1 MNLFC
6 LLLTFFFSTNKILS
20 NEYELEKSSLNG
32 IRDQLN
38 SMLEKEN
45 ELKLLDQDY
54 ANQFKQWLDS
64 KSIQLYEMSKN
75 YSAYHLLN
83 HTFNTKLREEVKTAE
98 TNFTSMIINISQ
110 DLSNVLQKKS
120 LIAENLSDFVEKTF
134 ESYRKNK
141 TKVNESTEAIYY
153 DSKSPKTFCDVYEI
167 FKKPIDQISPL
178 NSPKRLKR
186 SASSDCFTSSSNYC
200 RGKVKDKDKEKKRR
214 GLAFSRNSNKQRSTA
229 STSTNI
235 YTSSITTTITDT
247 ASTPIVNTTTTA
259 TITSTNIITTL
270 TAIRTTSTATPTL
283 SNNTK
288 IISLNIT
295 DIESANQ
302 EENDIDRFNNNN
314 NEEDNEDNYE
324 EEEDDD
330 EDDDELY
337 DEIYWDIDCI
347 NRTQNENFKTI
358 QKVNPNRS
366 TIQVPTNIYKQ
377 ELSINM
383 TAYWSEELDA
393 QFKVNYDN
401 DNELYWQ
408 YFCSSNGMFR
418 QYPGAYWNVPR
429 KEDFFDCR
437 LQSWYMMAAAS
448 SKDIL
453 FLFDISGSMT
463 GLRLEIGKKLI
474 EFILDTF
481 SDNDFFN
488 IILYSDVVS
497 ILRCFL

>member
-1 MNLFC
+1 MNFFC

-200 RGKVKDKDKEKKRR
+200 RGKVKDKDKAKKRR
-214 GLAFSRNSNKQRSTA
+214 GLAFSRNSNKLRSTA

-270 TAIRTTSTATPTL
+270 TAIRTTSTATPTF

-302 EENDIDRFNNNN
+302 EHIC
-314 NEEDNEDNYE
+314 
-324 EEEDDD
+324 
-330 EDDDELY
+330 L
-337 DEIYWDIDCI
+337 
-347 NRTQNENFKTI
+347 
-358 QKVNPNRS
+358 
-366 TIQVPTNIYKQ
+366 
-377 ELSINM
+377 
-383 TAYWSEELDA
+383 
-393 QFKVNYDN
+393 
-401 DNELYWQ
+401 
-408 YFCSSNGMFR
+408 
-418 QYPGAYWNVPR
+418 
-429 KEDFFDCR
+429 
-437 LQSWYMMAAAS
+437 
-448 SKDIL
+448 
-453 FLFDISGSMT
+453 
-463 GLRLEIGKKLI
+463 
-474 EFILDTF
+474 
-481 SDNDFFN
+481 
-488 IILYSDVVS
+488 
-497 ILRCFL
+497 